1 MGIEQH
7 SPQGPAVLHQLLQLI
22 PPLPAHEG
30 QGCDS
35 AGTLLTDHLQMPVEI
50 VSPSV
55 LQLLHRRDFRLREQH
70 LQIGPASI
78 FGPRMQGGVIPAQL
92 PKAVALGE
100 ILRTEVMATGIRI
113 IRQAFEA
120 ADTIGRHQKQQT
132 MPIAGWPT
140 PWRQH
145 CEH

>member
-1 MGIEQH
+1 
-7 SPQGPAVLHQLLQLI
+7 
-22 PPLPAHEG
+22 
-30 QGCDS
+30 
-35 AGTLLTDHLQMPVEI
+35 
-50 VSPSV
+50 
-55 LQLLHRRDFRLREQH
+55 
-70 LQIGPASI
+70 
-78 FGPRMQGGVIPAQL
+78 MQGGVIPAQL

-132 MPIAGWPT
+132 IPIAGWPT